1 MGVPVDPENKE
12 EVLLMHRYTSNIL
25 EINSKS
31 LGLFLDG
38 ENKSNPPAKSSRT
51 KSRARKPKTRKKRP
65 QNI

>member
-12 EVLLMHRYTSNIL
+12 EVLLMHKYTSNIL

-38 ENKSNPPAKSSRT
+38 KNKSNPPAK
-51 KSRARKPKTRKKRP
+51 
-65 QNI
+65 